1 MQGPQQ
7 TPRRE
12 ISNVA
17 LLDLTG
23 AAAANALEGVTR
35 ISDVAA
41 ILVPESL
48 LPRVSSIPM
57 HRVAATVPI
66 PDGRRVRVFTGQIVL
81 AGDALAAP
89 ADGAD
94 ETLVVTGQ
102 LILTSPAVNVGRDVV
117 VLGQII
123 APAGSESGLG
133 LSLRRLTGQ
142 VVYYPLPEGARVQ
155 VRDGGLMGGEA
166 LANPGGEPRDVL
178 LITSTAVLT
187 SSIESIGYQQIV
199 VLGNVLVPRGAE
211 STITG
216 RVQTQAGRVIA
227 YDAPPR
233 VFEGKHSVSA
243 AYFEFLDAPI
253 TLVVDGKCSIDDD
266 VTPELIRQKV
276 SGLVL
281 DGKLV
286 APRRVIPAL
295 QVVAL
300 VLDGKL
306 VASGDADE

>member
-1 MQGPQQ
+1 MQGPE

-12 ISNVA
+12 ISHVA

-23 AAAANALEGVTR
+23 AAANALEGVTR
-35 ISDVAA
+35 IVDVAA

-48 LPRVSSIPM
+48 LPRLSSIPM
-57 HRVAATVPI
+57 HHVAATVPI
-66 PDGRRVRVFTGQIVL
+66 PDGRRVRVLTGQVVL
-81 AGDALAAP
+81 AGEALAAP
-89 ADGAD
+89 PDGAA

-102 LILTSPAVNVGRDVV
+102 LILTSPATDIGRDVV
-117 VLGQII
+117 VLGQIV
-123 APAGSESGLG
+123 APTGSEAGLG
-133 LSLRRLTGQ
+133 RSLRRLTGQ
-142 VVYYPLPEGARVQ
+142 VVYYPVPEGARVQ
-155 VRDGGLMGGEA
+155 VRNGGVMGGEA

-178 LITSTAVLT
+178 LVTGTAVLT
-187 SSIESIGYQQIV
+187 GPVETIGYQQVV
-199 VLGNVLVPRGAE
+199 VLGNALVPRGAE
-211 STITG
+211 ATITG

-233 VFEGKHSVSA
+233 VFDGKHSLSA

-253 TLVVDGKCSIDDD
+253 TLVVDGKCSMEDD